1 MMQKL
6 SCPET
11 PMFFLNI
18 HMSYSKRAKPLQLQ
32 RRRRNPPC
40 SPGNLGPFPLS
51 PGISHKALQRS
62 EASWHLGGPRNH
74 MMWFILKD
82 CVYVYVNVY
91 MYVKICVHH
100 QCTST
105 NYS

>member
-1 MMQKL
+1 
-6 SCPET
+6 
-11 PMFFLNI
+11 
-18 HMSYSKRAKPLQLQ
+18 
-32 RRRRNPPC
+32 
-40 SPGNLGPFPLS
+40 
-51 PGISHKALQRS
+51 
-62 EASWHLGGPRNH
+62 

-105 NYS
+105 NYSFIHDG